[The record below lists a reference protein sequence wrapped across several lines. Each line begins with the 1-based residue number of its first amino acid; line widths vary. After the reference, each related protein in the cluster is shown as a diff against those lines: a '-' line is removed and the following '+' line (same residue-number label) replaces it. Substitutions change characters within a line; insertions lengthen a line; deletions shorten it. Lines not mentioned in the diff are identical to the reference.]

1 MCQVDLKALNEK
13 YPTCSTC
20 AFRYERKPLKV
31 VETWCSKHK
40 RKVEFEWGVDA
51 KGKRYTITDK
61 PCDDYEYHDTATELV
76 LFFRQLRS
84 S

>member
-20 AFRYERKPLKV
+20 IHRGERKLRKGAESWCLKHRRA
-31 VETWCSKHK
+31 VEYL
-40 RKVEFEWGVDA
+40 WGTDA
-51 KGKRYTITDK
+51 KGKQVTITDK

-84 S
+84 N

>member
-1 MCQVDLKALNEK
+1 MCPVDLKALNEK

-61 PCDDYEYHDTATELV
+61 PCGDYEYLDTATELT

-84 S
+84 K